1 MEFEIGKALEILE
14 RTPKVLRSLLD
25 GLSADWTQH
34 NEGPDTWSPYD
45 VIGHLVHGEQTDW
58 LTRTQIILNS
68 GTSQTFEP
76 FDRFAQFEESKGKS
90 LKNLLD
96 EFAEHRASNLK
107 ALRAMNISEEQL
119 IQEGLHPAF
128 GKVSLKQ
135 LLSAWVVHDL
145 SHIVQ
150 VSRVMAKQ
158 YADEVGPWTAY
169 LTVLER

>member
-1 MEFEIGKALEILE
+1 
-14 RTPKVLRSLLD
+14 
-25 GLSADWTQH
+25 
-34 NEGPDTWSPYD
+34 
-45 VIGHLVHGEQTDW
+45 
-58 LTRTQIILNS
+58 
-68 GTSQTFEP
+68 
-76 FDRFAQFEESKGKS
+76 
-90 LKNLLD
+90 
-96 EFAEHRASNLK
+96 
-107 ALRAMNISEEQL
+107 MNISEEQL

>member
-14 RTPKVLRSLLD
+14 RTPKVLHSLLGD
-25 GLSADWTQH
+25 LSADWIQH

-68 GTSQTFEP
+68 GTSQPFEP
-76 FDRFAQFEESKGKS
+76 FDRFAQFEESKGKG
-90 LKNLLD
+90 LKSLLD
-96 EFAEHRASNLK
+96 EFAEHRAFNLK
-107 ALRAMNISEEQL
+107 ALRTMNISEEQL
-119 IQEGLHPAF
+119 IQEGIHPAF

-145 SHIVQ
+145 GHIVQ
-150 VSRVMAKQ
+150 VARVMAKQ
-158 YADEVGPWTAY
+158 YQEAVGPWTAY
-169 LTVLER
+169 LTVLSR